1 MARLIKL
8 HEIVV
13 TENPERDNEIYI
25 NVERIVAIGPSGTKN
40 YPQTRVY
47 ASPGLFTVRESV
59 EEVRSLVNSNREKI
73 NKYND

>member
-25 NVERIVAIGPSGTKN
+25 NVERIVAIGPFGTKN

-47 ASPGLFTVRESV
+47 TSPGLFTVRESV